1 MKGTSEVKVG
11 AVALG
16 ALAIFMAVIS
26 FLGTFSFA
34 GGGYRMSVLYD
45 QVGGLK
51 EGHVVRYA
59 GVDVGTVRAV
69 NVEGNKVHAI
79 LKIKEGI
86 RIPQGSNFSIGSDG
100 MLGEKFVAILPP
112 ARIDGRYIEPGEEVS
127 GSIGANLDDFMAS
140 STKVLEKVEGIA
152 DALNNVLGDKEVQKS
167 MRDGF
172 LNARDISTNLN
183 TFSRVMAET
192 AVDNQKDMTIM
203 IRQLSQMAE
212 RMNSVATHMDSIMTG
227 ADNNGQS
234 GKDLAAMA
242 QNLATASE
250 RVEKMTGTLE
260 KVVTDPKTEKD
271 LRATLQNAKETSEK
285 ANRMLTTLET
295 ARFQTEALYNE
306 KNSDWLSNMGVTLRP
321 KDNSFVYLGAYDIG
335 DKNKLDLQFGH
346 DIDDFSLRL
355 GATQG
360 KLGVGLDY
368 RVNNSLKLFTDVY
381 DFDETKVKVGG
392 EYMFS
397 PNLSLVGESMDV
409 TGRGSD
415 NAYVGI
421 RTYF

>member
-242 QNLATASE
+242 QNLATASA

-271 LRATLQNAKETSEK
+271 LRTTLQNAKETSEK
-285 ANRMLTTLET
+285 ANRMLGTLET
-295 ARFQTEALYNE
+295 AQFKAEALYNE
-306 KNSDWLSNMGVTLRP
+306 KNSDWLTNMGVTLRP
-321 KDNSFVYLGAYDIG
+321 QDDKFIYLGAHDMG
-335 DKNKLDLQFGH
+335 GGNKLDLQFGR
-346 DIDDFSLRL
+346 DINDFSLRL

-368 RVNNSLKLFTDVY
+368 RVNNSLKLFSDVY